1 MEEAKLR
8 STEAAARKTVCEEG
22 VNYWTKVVEALDKDN
37 DGKVFVGEY
46 QKLPTR
52 RKRGVIEIP
61 KGCRNWNFR
70 MARCESGEVGGGKG
84 RCEGSL
90 WVTLAS
96 L

>member
-8 STEAAARKTVCEEG
+8 STEAAARKTICEEG

-52 RKRGVIEIP
+52 RKRGIIELSKLNHMCGYTMNI
-61 KGCRNWNFR
+61 KHCQSRYLIITL
-70 MARCESGEVGGGKG
+70 ESTGSSRLNGK
-84 RCEGSL
+84 L
-90 WVTLAS
+90 
-96 L
+96 